1 MKLYDYFRSSASFR
15 IRIALNLKNIS
26 YESIAIHLIKDGGQ
40 QHQSQYLN
48 INPQGL
54 IPALALDDS
63 SILTQSLAIL
73 EYLEEIYA
81 TPALLPKDPIQKA
94 HVRAIANIVA
104 CDIHP
109 LNNLRVLKYLKNSFG
124 ISEDQKDTWYKHWI
138 TDGFE
143 SIEALL
149 PKSTTLFSF
158 DDTPNLADV
167 CLIPQIFNAVR
178 FKCEMSVFPTLQKI
192 YQNAIS
198 HPAIYKAFP
207 ENQADAE

>member
-26 YESIAIHLIKDGGQ
+26 YERIAIHLIKDGGQ
-40 QHQSQYLN
+40 QHQSHYQN

-54 IPALALDDS
+54 IPALALNES
-63 SILTQSLAIL
+63 TILTQSLAIL
-73 EYLEEIYA
+73 EYLEEVHA
-81 TPALLPKDPIQKA
+81 TPALLPSDPILKA
-94 HVRAIANIVA
+94 RVRAIANIVA

-138 TDGFE
+138 TDGFK

-158 DDTPNLADV
+158 EDTPNLADI

-178 FKCEMSVFPTLQKI
+178 FKCEMSAFPILQKI
-192 YQNAIS
+192 YQNAIA
-198 HPAIYKAFP
+198 HPEIYKAFP
-207 ENQADAE
+207 ENQPDAE